1 MAIIEYKDLIGDDGT
16 FDKIIK
22 QLEDIEM
29 RLLNI
34 AKENKKRTG
43 LINPKDTKEVQK
55 AVKEYDKLEKELKA
69 TRAQLE
75 KTKQS
80 KKSYIDMT
88 KQERVA
94 IEKAKLEQ
102 AQARK
107 EAQRLAKE
115 QLKLTTA
122 TKKAG
127 AEYRKQSKILRD
139 MKNEYK
145 DLVLQSGRNTKAA
158 KRMRKEIQKMDHAL
172 KKVDKS
178 VGDNWRN
185 VGNYTTSLMS
195 LNGSMGGV
203 AVSLGTLSQGLRGA
217 ATAFKGASK
226 GAKALM
232 LSLGPLSIAIAGI
245 TAALSKFQG
254 IRDMFGNVLSGLS
267 ASVDVLAERV
277 GRFGLAFVKLKDLDF
292 AGFAKDAKESFAG
305 MASEIKEE
313 TAAAVELNSALTQLK
328 DEEINRKVELSE
340 LNADIAAQQ
349 LKATELEK
357 VNRKEAAAAIE
368 AAIQSAKAKFEIEQ
382 DFAKRRAE
390 ILREQVD
397 LSSETTSRED
407 REAVADAQIVV
418 NDLERQRSA
427 ILKKLT
433 ARLNTLKKI
442 DKPKDTAKD
451 YTKLNAVLEQN
462 LNLRKK
468 LEEQLQQ
475 AIKETR
481 AENVEGEIAQQRAA
495 LALRMENEKKANQ
508 DVRDELKKDYDLKAA
523 ALKKYMSDEKGLTSE
538 GKERLAELDEKF
550 KNDSIKLN
558 DVINQLEVEQLK
570 KFNKERAAIDEQEQ
584 SDLLDQRLKSRTES
598 MQKLL
603 TEEERMTLQL
613 EAKQA
618 KALQDADLKTEE
630 ERTAFSKKQEQERL
644 KLRKDFVNKYIDEL
658 TAAEDKIKADLTLA
672 PENEELKS
680 EYDELL
686 TEKERFAAESAKL
699 DQQIAESSKVAIEDN
714 SAQLVEE
721 LNKLSEQALDQLS
734 EIQQQ
739 RADKAQEALDQQQ
752 EAVDRQRERAEKGLS
767 NTLKSELEEA
777 AKREKA
783 LIEQQKRLARA
794 EKVKALYASYQNY
807 SSQNDA
813 QALSKT
819 LRDFAA
825 LEAIV
830 SALSGGFAEG
840 GYTGDGGKYDPAG
853 VVHKGEFVIDKETT
867 EALGLRGKTMTE
879 GKSILTTN
887 QFSLQADAF
896 KQAVTPDNSKLI
908 EEMQLTR
915 KAIEQQA
922 RQEVDVFKVYG
933 NVMEV
938 VETKTKGRKRTR
950 TRRRF

>member
-1 MAIIEYKDLIGDDGT
+1 MCSPSVSGASVWPSKVAAFVTGQEDTGQTIADAFKEAKAQANELIRLDKEYANTRVQVAKLELEIEDAKA
-16 FDKIIK
+16 KAVENERSNRAEAIK
-22 QLEDIEM
+22 QLE
-29 RLLNI
+29 I
-34 AKENKKRTG
+34 AK
-43 LINPKDTKEVQK
+43 TKTE
-55 AVKEYDKLEKELKA
+55 ELA
-69 TRAQLE
+69 EIEA
-75 KTKQS
+75 KQAE
-80 KKSYIDMT
+80 
-88 KQERVA
+88 ER
-94 IEKAKLEQ
+94 
-102 AQARK
+102 
-107 EAQRLAKE
+107 
-115 QLKLTTA
+115 
-122 TKKAG
+122 G
-127 AEYRKQSKILRD
+127 A
-139 MKNEYK
+139 
-145 DLVLQSGRNTKAA
+145 
-158 KRMRKEIQKMDHAL
+158 AL
-172 KKVDKS
+172 KKIVDQTGK
-178 VGDNWRN
+178 
-185 VGNYTTSLMS
+185 TTKTSEILEA
-195 LNGSMGGV
+195 NN
-203 AVSLGTLSQGLRGA
+203 
-217 ATAFKGASK
+217 
-226 GAKALM
+226 
-232 LSLGPLSIAIAGI
+232 AIAEGFKI
-245 TAALSKFQG
+245 RAKFTK
-254 IRDMFGNVLSGLS
+254 DV
-267 ASVDVLAERV
+267 ASLEK
-277 GRFGLAFVKLKDLDF
+277 KLQRLR
-292 AGFAKDAKESFAG
+292 AKKPA
-305 MASEIKEE
+305 
-313 TAAAVELNSALTQLK
+313 
-328 DEEINRKVELSE
+328 KVE
-340 LNADIAAQQ
+340 
-349 LKATELEK
+349 
-357 VNRKEAAAAIE
+357 
-368 AAIQSAKAKFEIEQ
+368 
-382 DFAKRRAE
+382 
-390 ILREQVD
+390 
-397 LSSETTSRED
+397 
-407 REAVADAQIVV
+407 
-418 NDLERQRSA
+418 
-427 ILKKLT
+427 
-433 ARLNTLKKI
+433 
-442 DKPKDTAKD
+442 AKD
-451 YTKLNAVLEQN
+451 YSNLNSILEQN

-508 DVRDELKKDYDLKAA
+508 AVRDELQKDYDLKAA

-570 KFNKERAAIDEQEQ
+570 KFNKEKAAIDEQEQ
-584 SDLLDQRLKSRTES
+584 SDLLEQRLKSRTES

-672 PENEELKS
+672 PDNEELKS

-767 NTLKSELEEA
+767 NTLKAELEEA